1 LFLAIVIVQADPAQS
16 GLKRNRWSDTM
27 KAVRLVEMGKP
38 LEMQN
43 IPAPEVR
50 DDDVLIRIKAAGNCH
65 SDVHYRAGRSR
76 VGPLPQTLGHEVAGV
91 VEATGSRVTHLQ
103 VGLRVCVH
111 YMLTCGHCGYC
122 AQGSEQFCPQGQMI
136 GKDRDG
142 GYAEYI
148 AVPARSVVP
157 LPDEIPFEQ
166 GAVLMCSASTSFH
179 ALRKTRLAP
188 GETVAVFGAG
198 GLGMAA
204 IQLARAMGAR
214 DVYAVDINP
223 DKLNLAAQLGA
234 IPIDASSGDPD
245 ELLHHLTF
253 GRGVNVAL
261 ELVGLK
267 QTSEQ
272 AVRALAIMGRVG
284 LVGIGGKPFEVNTY
298 REVLGKEVEIIG
310 CSDHLLQEIPNLLE
324 YARRGQLVLSETMLQ
339 TVPLEAAAIN
349 RVLDALERFGGHVR
363 TVIVP

>member
-1 LFLAIVIVQADPAQS
+1 
-16 GLKRNRWSDTM
+16 M
-27 KAVRLVEMGKP
+27 KAVRLVEVGKP
-38 LEMQN
+38 LEMQD
-43 IPAPEVR
+43 IPTPDVR
-50 DDDVLIRIKAAGNCH
+50 DDNVLIRIKAAGICH

-91 VEATGSRVTHLQ
+91 IEQTGSRVTHLQ
-103 VGLRVCVH
+103 VGQRVCVH

-122 AQGSEQFCPQGQMI
+122 AQGSEQFCPDGQMI

-148 AVPARSVVP
+148 TVPARSVVP

-166 GAVLMCSASTSFH
+166 GAVLMCSASTTFH
-179 ALRKTRLAP
+179 ALHKTRLVP
-188 GETVAVFGAG
+188 GETVAIFGAG

-223 DKLNLAAQLGA
+223 DKLNLAAQLDA
-234 IPIDASSGDPD
+234 IPVNASTGDPAD
-245 ELLHHLTF
+245 QLREQT
-253 GRGVNVAL
+253 GGKGVDVAL

-272 AVRALAIMGRVG
+272 AVRALAILGRVG
-284 LVGIGGKPFEVNTY
+284 LVGIGDKPFEVNTY

-310 CSDHLLQEIPNLLE
+310 CSDHLLHEIPNLLE
-324 YARRGQLVLSETMLQ
+324 YARRGQLVLSDTMLQ
-339 TVPLEAAAIN
+339 TVPLEADAIN
-349 RVLDALERFGGHVR
+349 RVLDALESFGGSVR